1 MGSIGALLAL
11 ITCFVCDGRAVAQQG
26 FFQGWNWFVFSV
38 AAQVGLGGLLT
49 ALVVKYADNILK
61 GFATSLSI
69 LISGIVSMWIP
80 QLNFSPSP
88 TWMSGS
94 CLVMLA
100 TFLYSLPDQRV
111 SGR

>member
-61 GFATSLSI
+61 GPLRLANIFVTT
-69 LISGIVSMWIP
+69 LIVASRHHIVYRE
-80 QLNFSPSP
+80 
-88 TWMSGS
+88 
-94 CLVMLA
+94 
-100 TFLYSLPDQRV
+100 LY
-111 SGR
+111 